1 MTAVDAVL
9 TVARSQIGT
18 VEAADG
24 SNPYGAAYGMNR
36 VAWCAQFVWWAF
48 TTAGLG
54 TLIPKSA
61 YTPTFF
67 GWFEA
72 HGQAPDDGPNP
83 GDVIFFDWELGG
95 LVTPGREGAI
105 DHVGI
110 VEARLPD
117 GRVQT
122 IEGNTTPPTGSG
134 NQGQGGGVWR
144 RARGMS
150 CVAGWGRPAYG
161 AAPAVPPPAPPAFDP
176 NSLPTLSRGMT
187 SPHVALFQKASNAA
201 PWSPELPLLPVTGFY
216 GDQTTAVVRAAQA
229 QRGVTGPD
237 ADGTTIGP
245 RSKAA
250 FAGFGLRW

>member
-1 MTAVDAVL
+1 VSQVDAVL
-9 TVARSQIGT
+9 SVARSQIGT

-24 SNPYGAAYGMNR
+24 SNPYGRAYGMDR
-36 VAWCAQFVWWAF
+36 VAWCAEYVWWVF

-54 TLIPKSA
+54 GLVPKSA

-72 HGQAPDDGPNP
+72 RHQDPDDGPNP

-95 LVTPGREGAI
+95 LVTPGREGQI

-144 RARGMS
+144 RARAMS

-161 AAPAVPPPAPPAFDP
+161 GAAPTPPAPPPPFDA
-176 NSLPTLSRGMT
+176 NTLPTLQYGMQGN
-187 SPHVALFQKASNAA
+187 PHVALWQKWSNDYN
-201 PWSPELPLLPVTGFY
+201 WQPELPLLPVTGNY
-216 GDQTTAVVRAAQA
+216 LDLTREVVRRSASAAPTPTA
-229 QRGVTGPD
+229 PSS
-237 ADGTTIGP
+237 APAP
-245 RSKAA
+245 RLRSRPAVAA
-250 FAGFGLRW
+250 GSR

>member
-1 MTAVDAVL
+1 MTSVDQVL
-9 TVARSQIGT
+9 ATARSQIGT

-24 SNPYGAAYGMNR
+24 SNPYGRAYGMDR
-36 VAWCAQFVWWAF
+36 VAWCAEFVWWTF

-54 TLIPKSA
+54 SLIPKSA

-67 GWFEA
+67 GWFQDR
-72 HGQAPDDGPNP
+72 HQDPDDGPSP
-83 GDVIFFDWELGG
+83 GDVIFFDWSLGG
-95 LVTPGREGAI
+95 LVSPATRGRI

-122 IEGNTTPPTGSG
+122 IEGNTTPPTGTG
-134 NQGQGGGVWR
+134 NQGHGGGVWR
-144 RARGMS
+144 RNRAMN

-161 AAPAVPPPAPPAFDP
+161 AAAPGPVTAPQFDP
-176 NSLPTLSRGMT
+176 ATLPTLSKGMT

-201 PWSPELPLLPVTGFY
+201 PWDPELPLLPVTGFY
-216 GDQTTAVVRAAQA
+216 GDQTQAVVRRAQA
-229 QRGVTGPD
+229 QRGITGAD
-237 ADGTTIGP
+237 ADGSVIGP

-250 FAGFGLRW
+250 FAAFGLRW